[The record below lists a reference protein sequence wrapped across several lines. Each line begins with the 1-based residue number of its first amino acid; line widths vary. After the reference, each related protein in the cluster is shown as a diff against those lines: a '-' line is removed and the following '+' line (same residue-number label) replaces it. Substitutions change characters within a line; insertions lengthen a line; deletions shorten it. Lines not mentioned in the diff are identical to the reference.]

1 MHPLSMLQCSFAQK
15 QWYWQESPNVGYGH
29 AFSQF
34 FPTKPGLQATMHYSR
49 YLQRVSLLKPG
60 NWIRLIITWIA
71 EYLNQFYI
79 RTHKRV
85 VLSNI
90 YPAQH
95 FDLYK
100 RYEVKIM
107 VGWTDQEVLYCN
119 LSNIYSVLTSA
130 FSKTNV
136 KVIPTQSVLEDAWVQ
151 LIVNVCF
158 IFV

>member
-1 MHPLSMLQCSFAQK
+1 MLFCTETMVLAGVTECRIRTRLFAIF
-15 QWYWQESPNVGYGH
+15 PNKTRTTSYN
-29 AFSQF
+29 ALFKIF
-34 FPTKPGLQATMHYSR
+34 TKGVIT
-49 YLQRVSLLKPG
+49 G

-100 RYEVKIM
+100 KYEVKIM

-119 LSNIYSVLTSA
+119 LSNVYSVLTSA